1 MTYSSEAV
9 LESHASD
16 DSSSSSGCGSDHDEK
31 AVELDEEGDD
41 TTPTPVVTEADNGS
55 VRWTNGPRVSSGN
68 RKART
73 RLEPMHIDPRS
84 CNGAKS
90 KAGRDC

>member
-31 AVELDEEGDD
+31 AAESDEEGDD
-41 TTPTPVVTEADNGS
+41 TTPTPVVTEADNG
-55 VRWTNGPRVSSGN
+55 REIQGFEYCR
-68 RKART
+68 
-73 RLEPMHIDPRS
+73 E
-84 CNGAKS
+84 
-90 KAGRDC
+90 